1 MYSVRMIHRKYFGFV
16 LFERQIVKICFF
28 PLFSG
33 TSSISFSKQPSKN
46 DAIVHGF
53 SFFFLFL
60 INFYLLSLF
69 RPYFFIVK
77 KTKERGCCNPVG
89 GIKEFFPFFFFKFY
103 LQRNQIV
110 CTKRITVVL
119 IIILWNKKIWI
130 EEISIFRT
138 KFVYSFL
145 ITDSYLLFIDIE
157 FVFFSLFLLWYRK
170 IWFEWKKNAKHT
182 GSRWSWWRMF
192 HMLELHISEHEDQW
206 GSVGGNQ
213 PVYPSSLSYHRRAHK
228 FWDDTTV
235 LRARSRLDY

>member
-1 MYSVRMIHRKYFGFV
+1 MVF
-16 LFERQIVKICFF
+16 LF
-28 PLFSG
+28 
-33 TSSISFSKQPSKN
+33 
-46 DAIVHGF
+46 
-53 SFFFLFL
+53 FFFLFL

-145 ITDSYLLFIDIE
+145 ITDFYLLFIDIE
-157 FVFFSLFLLWYRK
+157 FVFFPLFFYDTEK
-170 IWFEWKKNAKHT
+170 FD
-182 GSRWSWWRMF
+182 S
-192 HMLELHISEHEDQW
+192 SEKRTRSTQDH
-206 GSVGGNQ
+206 VGHDEGCSTCSN
-213 PVYPSSLSYHRRAHK
+213 
-228 FWDDTTV
+228 FI
-235 LRARSRLDY
+235 